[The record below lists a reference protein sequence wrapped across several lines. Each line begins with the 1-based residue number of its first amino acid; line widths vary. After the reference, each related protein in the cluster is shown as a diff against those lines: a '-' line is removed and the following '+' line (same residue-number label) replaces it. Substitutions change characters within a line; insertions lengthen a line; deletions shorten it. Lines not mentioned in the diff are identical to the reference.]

1 MNQTPPVVSGAF
13 PVVGHVP
20 EFVRNRGR
28 LFQRGF
34 EERGHVFSLRLPKP
48 VAVVAGSD
56 LNRWFYGE
64 TDHALNISKPYT
76 FLKEAL
82 GEVLFTA
89 SKALYEEQR
98 PLLKVIFSNERMA
111 GYIAAMNAEVEAWLA
126 TLGDEG
132 EVEISAAMSR
142 LTQYVAGRAFLGD
155 AFRAQLG
162 EEFWDCYADI
172 GRSLD
177 PVIPPHWPLPK
188 FRRRDR
194 AKARIREILAPL
206 CEARRRDPDAYDDVI
221 AILVNTPLPDGRLL
235 SLDAVVSLWMGLLF
249 AGHETTAGQ
258 AAWSII
264 LPLQHPD
271 VRERLE
277 QELAAVDTR
286 APLGPKEL
294 RSLAL
299 TYRVIDETTRLR
311 PSADIQMRVVEEPIS
326 VAGYQ
331 IPAGWRVMVTGDVSH
346 KLAQQ
351 FDDPE
356 RFDPDRFS
364 PERGEGK
371 DAYAIV
377 GFGGGRHKCTGMNF
391 AKNEMA
397 IILAKLLGR
406 YELELVTKDPHVVSG
421 LGANRPSPTTIRYR
435 ARR

>member
-1 MNQTPPVVSGAF
+1 MASAPPVVSGAL
-13 PVVGHVP
+13 PVVGHIP
-20 EFVRNRGR
+20 AFMRDRGK
-28 LFQRGF
+28 LFQRGY
-34 EERGHVFSLRLPKP
+34 EEHGQVFSLKLPNP

-64 TDHALNISKPYT
+64 TDRTLNISKPYE
-76 FLKEAL
+76 FLKAAV

-89 SKALYEEQR
+89 SKELYEEQR

-111 GYIAAMNAEVEAWLA
+111 GYVAAMNAEVEHWLA

-132 EVEISAAMSR
+132 EVEISGAMSR

-155 AFRAQLG
+155 SFREQLG
-162 EEFWDCYADI
+162 EDFWAAYGDI
-172 GRSLD
+172 GKSLD
-177 PVIPPHWPLPK
+177 PVLPHHWPLPK

-206 CEARRRDPDAYDDVI
+206 CDARRRNPDAYDDVI
-221 AILVNTPLPDGRLL
+221 GILANTPLPDGRTL
-235 SLDAVVSLWMGLLF
+235 SLDAIVSLWTGLLF

-264 LPLQHPD
+264 LPLQHPE
-271 VRERLE
+271 VRARLE
-277 QELAAVDTR
+277 EEVAAVDTS

-294 RSLAL
+294 RSLTY
-299 TYRVIDETTRLR
+299 TYRVIDETTRVR
-311 PSADIQMRVVEEPIS
+311 PSADLQMRAVEEPVEIH
-326 VAGYQ
+326 GFQ
-331 IPAGWRVMVTGDVSH
+331 IPAGWRVMVTSAVSH
-346 KLAQQ
+346 RLESHFQ
-351 FDDPE
+351 DPE

-397 IILAKLLGR
+397 IILAKFFGR
-406 YELELVTKDPHVVSG
+406 YELELLTKDPHIVTG
-421 LGANRPSPTTIRYR
+421 LGANRPSPTRIRYR
-435 ARR
+435 RRR